1 MPGDLKRIPAVF
13 YRNETGGEPVREWLR
28 SLDRN
33 DRKAI
38 GEDIKTVEYGWP
50 VGMPVCRPM
59 GKGLYEVRSDLPTN
73 RIVRVLF
80 CITEGRMVLLNGFI
94 KKSRRTP
101 RPEFDQ
107 ALKRKRNLEAK
118 R

>member
-1 MPGDLKRIPAVF
+1 MPSDLKRIPAVF
-13 YRNETGGEPVREWLR
+13 YRNEAGGEPVREWLR
-28 SLDRN
+28 SLDQN

-59 GKGLYEVRSDLPTN
+59 GKGLYEVRSDLSTN
-73 RIVRVLF
+73 RIARVLF
-80 CITEGRMVLLNGFI
+80 CITVGRMVLLNGFI

-101 RPEFDQ
+101 RPELDL
-107 ALKRKRNLEAK
+107 ALKRRRNLEVK

>member
-38 GEDIKTVEYGWP
+38 GVDIKTVEYGWP

-59 GKGLYEVRSDLPTN
+59 GKGLYEVRSDLSTN
-73 RIVRVLF
+73 RIARVLF

-101 RPEFDQ
+101 RPEFDL
-107 ALKRKRNLEAK
+107 ALKRKRNLETK